1 MKTDDKKFH
10 THHPDHRRRNARSPS
25 GPVDP
30 GRGVARR
37 ARLYSRSIV
46 SRELIL
52 FTADLTQTAWY
63 RGAEKPPAVPLP
75 DGVELRWL
83 SAEEWRSGSVSFDR
97 PRHETA
103 ERFASGARCL
113 IGWDK
118 AAEALVSHHWVSTA
132 GAYVDWIFDHVR
144 PAPGHLLAFD
154 SWVHPD
160 HAGSDLFW
168 AGASTLCAEA
178 VRCRHPRI
186 FAGFDLRDFVPNAVK
201 GANLGL
207 GVIVPYSSLIG
218 MRFFDAVS
226 HYHRAPSPKL
236 VEFGRRLRDR
246 YAGTLADIE
255 TENGRRI

>member
-1 MKTDDKKFH
+1 MNTDDKEFQA
-10 THHPDHRRRNARSPS
+10 DDSNRRRRNARSLS

-30 GRGVARR
+30 VRRVAQR
-37 ARLYSRSIV
+37 ARLYSQSIV

-52 FTADLTQTAWY
+52 FTADLTQTNWF

-97 PRHETA
+97 APHETA

-113 IGWDK
+113 IGWDR
-118 AAEALVSHHWVSTA
+118 AAESVVSHHWVSTT

-160 HAGSDLFW
+160 YCGGNLFW

-186 FAGFDLRDFVPNAVK
+186 FAGFDLRDFVPHAVK
-201 GANLGL
+201 CANIGL
-207 GVIVPYSSLIG
+207 GVITPYSSLVG

-236 VEFGRRLRDR
+236 VEFGRRLRQR
-246 YAGTLADIE
+246 YAGTLADID
-255 TENGRRI
+255 TENGRRT